1 MKKDGGKKNISKTA
15 SEKNLNEE
23 LAKILFKIA
32 DIYEIKQIK
41 WKPQAYRIAGQT
53 IESLKQDIKEIYQ
66 KEGEKGVD
74 NLPGIGEGIT
84 KKIIQFIETGKI
96 EEYEKLKREL
106 PTGVSAMMDLEGIGA
121 KKALI
126 LYNKLGIKNIQ
137 QLEEA
142 GRQHKI
148 SKLPGFKEKSEEK
161 ILESIFLSKE
171 KQNKIPL
178 KEAEKIAGKI
188 ISELEK
194 LPEVETVIVAGS
206 VRRKK
211 SLIRDLDIIVKTS
224 KPKEVIDKFSKMKFV
239 KRIIGKGLKKTT
251 ISTKENIQV
260 DMRVTDDNS
269 FGACLLYFTGDKQH
283 NIWLRKIAIK
293 KNLKL
298 NEYGLFKDGKK
309 IAGKTEEEIYKKLG
323 IKILPPEK
331 RIGEPSVPH

>member
-1 MKKDGGKKNISKTA
+1 MKKEGGKKNIPKTA

-23 LAKILFKIA
+23 LAKIFFKIA

-53 IESLKQDIKEIYQ
+53 IESLKQNIKEIYQ

-96 EEYEKLKREL
+96 EEYEKLKQEL

-121 KKALI
+121 KKALT
-126 LYNKLGIKNIQ
+126 LYNKLGIKNIR

-148 SKLPGFKEKSEEK
+148 SQLPGFKKKSEEK
-161 ILESIFLSKE
+161 ILESISLSKE

-188 ISELEK
+188 INELKK
-194 LPEVETVIVAGS
+194 LPEVETAIVAGS

-224 KPKEVIDKFSKMKFV
+224 KPKEVVDKFSKMKFV
-239 KRIIGKGLKKTT
+239 KRIIGKGSKKAT

-260 DMRVTDDNS
+260 DIRVTDDKS

-298 NEYGLFKDGKK
+298 NEYGLFRDGKR
-309 IAGKTEEEIYKKLG
+309 IAGKTEEEIYEKLG
-323 IKILPPEK
+323 VKMLPPEK
-331 RIGEPSVPH
+331 RIGENLK